1 VVLLAGVFGLDGGEN
16 FGVGLFN
23 QVVAVV
29 HGSPLDGGDLDPN
42 RRFIDKGCPGE
53 RLKTWSAMQDER
65 SGCALPSGSA
75 VNRVT
80 TLHVRVPCFTVKTGS
95 YRQLRTPGV

>member
-16 FGVGLFN
+16 FRVGLFN

-53 RLKTWSAMQDER
+53 RLKTWSGMQGSR

-75 VNRVT
+75 VTRVT
-80 TLHVRVPCFTVKTGS
+80 TLHVRVLCFALKTGS
-95 YRQLRTPGV
+95 YRQSRTLGV